1 MTTLKNLAVAA
12 VSLVVFSSIT
22 NAQTL
27 KANYSVKA
35 NEPFKVNYV
44 GDEGGYLVFEV
55 TLDNAKST
63 SAIFAIYDKNEG
75 ELYSSLF
82 GNKANVKT
90 IKIEKTNNDQVLDF
104 KMILG
109 KKAFS
114 KSFAANTSL
123 VETIKVTEN
132 SVTKL

>member
-1 MTTLKNLAVAA
+1 MKRQLISL
-12 VSLVVFSSIT
+12 VSLYLFSVPQVFSQGY
-22 NAQTL
+22 N
-27 KANYSVKA
+27 
-35 NEPFKVNYV
+35 V
-44 GDEGGYLVFEV
+44 G
-55 TLDNAKST
+55 
-63 SAIFAIYDKNEG
+63 
-75 ELYSSLF
+75 
-82 GNKANVKT
+82 
-90 IKIEKTNNDQVLDF
+90 DQVLDF

>member
-12 VSLVVFSSIT
+12 ASLVIFSTIT
-22 NAQTL
+22 NAQTS
-27 KANYSVKA
+27 KANYTVKA
-35 NEPFKVNYV
+35 NEPFKVNYM
-44 GDEGGYLVFEV
+44 GDEGAYLVFEV

-63 SAIFAIYDKNEG
+63 NAVFAIYDKNEG

-82 GNKANVKT
+82 GTKSNIKT
-90 IKIEKTNNDQVLDF
+90 IKIEKTDNDQVLDF
-104 KMILG
+104 KVILG

-114 KSFAANTSL
+114 KSFVANTSL
-123 VETIKVTEN
+123 VETIDVIEN